1 MDAVPITKK
10 LIAFGSRKIYLYAH
24 HERTHWPKLTH
35 DSPKFTVALI
45 RTPKVSP
52 YHARFLVPLDFSK
65 YDLRDYLFHA
75 YNVRCFNIRS
85 YVKQM
90 PVRDTR
96 EQPRHWFR
104 PESKKY
110 MTVEMEQPFVWPE
123 MPESLEPWGQ
133 KERNKEIDDATKANM
148 SGESNEARDAART
161 LRDQVR
167 RLLEKDVAQP
177 DPAIERKK
185 AELKQLTAEEVEA
198 EELRKK
204 QEAKLRQMSRI
215 KLWEK
220 ERTGKTVESD
230 KRSRY
235 AIKV

>member
-1 MDAVPITKK
+1 
-10 LIAFGSRKIYLYAH
+10 
-24 HERTHWPKLTH
+24 
-35 DSPKFTVALI
+35 
-45 RTPKVSP
+45 
-52 YHARFLVPLDFSK
+52 
-65 YDLRDYLFHA
+65 
-75 YNVRCFNIRS
+75 
-85 YVKQM
+85 
-90 PVRDTR
+90 
-96 EQPRHWFR
+96 
-104 PESKKY
+104 

-148 SGESNEARDAART
+148 TGEPNEARGAARK

-167 RLLEKDVAQP
+167 KLLEKDVAQP

-185 AELKQLTAEEVEA
+185 AELKQLTSEEVEA
-198 EELRKK
+198 EELRRKE
-204 QEAKLRQMSRI
+204 EAKLRQMSRI

-230 KRSRY
+230 KRGRY